1 MLPRLKKWGETS
13 LMSPTKLRPCH
24 HVPLCSRK
32 TQSAKY
38 HSNKSVKRIN
48 GRKCDMRMM
57 AVRIIMAIL
66 RNQEGTYTKISKK
79 IEPDKEKT

>member
-1 MLPRLKKWGETS
+1 
-13 LMSPTKLRPCH
+13 
-24 HVPLCSRK
+24 
-32 TQSAKY
+32 
-38 HSNKSVKRIN
+38 
-48 GRKCDMRMM
+48 MRMM